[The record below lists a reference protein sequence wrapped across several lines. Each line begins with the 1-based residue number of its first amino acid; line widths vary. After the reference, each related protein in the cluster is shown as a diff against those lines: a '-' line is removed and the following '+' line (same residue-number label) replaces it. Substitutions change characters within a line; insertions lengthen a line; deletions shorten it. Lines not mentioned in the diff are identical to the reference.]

1 MEKEE
6 QVQEEKKLSNRE
18 QYLAR
23 MKARRGDVDYEDEEA
38 RYGAFLQDDDDRES
52 ALTKHRESD
61 SKLSGMF
68 KKDPRFAALL
78 NDAMEGGDV
87 PTSLIKRFG
96 KDMLEADD
104 ENLAKYAEANQEYLN
119 KVAESD
125 KLYQEQQANL
135 AESEAAMQAFKDA
148 KGMDDDAFEGFIG
161 KVYET
166 LENGFMAKLTT
177 EFMEIFYKGLSY
189 ENDVRKAA
197 DAGLVEGRNQKIEL
211 ENKAELGDSL
221 PNLSDTS
228 KGGKQAPIV
237 RPNKKNFFD

>member
-96 KDMLEADD
+96 KGMLEADD

-135 AESEAAMQAFKDA
+135 AESEAAMQAFKED
-148 KGMDDDAFEGFIG
+148 KGMDDAAFEGFLG
-161 KVYET
+161 KVYEA
-166 LENGFMAKLTT
+166 LEAGFMGNLTRD
-177 EFMEIFYKGLSY
+177 FLEIFYKGLSY

>member
-18 QYLAR
+18 QYLSR
-23 MKARRGDVDYEDEEA
+23 MKSRRGDVDYEDEEA

-61 SKLSGMF
+61 AKLSGMF

-78 NDAMEGGDV
+78 NDAIEGGDV
-87 PTSLIKRFG
+87 STSFVKRYG
-96 KDMLEADD
+96 KDVLDAD
-104 ENLAKYAEANQEYLN
+104 EESLAKIAEANQEFLN
-119 KVAESD
+119 KAAESD

-135 AESEAAMQAFKDA
+135 EKSAEGMSSFKEE
-148 KGMDDDAFEGFIG
+148 KGMDDDHFEEFLG
-161 KVYET
+161 KVYEA
-166 LENGFMAKLTT
+166 LEAGFMGNLTR
-177 EFMEIFYKGLSY
+177 EFLEVFYKGLSY

>member
-6 QVQEEKKLSNRE
+6 QVQEERKLSNRE

-87 PTSLIKRFG
+87 STSFVKRYG
-96 KDMLEADD
+96 KDVLDTD
-104 ENLAKYAEANQEYLN
+104 EEGLAKIAESNQEYLN
-119 KVAESD
+119 KVAESNS
-125 KLYQEQQANL
+125 LYEQQQANL
-135 AESEAAMQAFKDA
+135 AESGAAMQSFKED
-148 KGMDDDAFEGFIG
+148 KGMDDSSFEGFLE
-161 KVYET
+161 KLYTT
-166 LENGFMAKLTT
+166 LEDGFMGKLSVD
-177 EFMEIFYKGLSY
+177 FLEIFYKGLSY

-228 KGGKQAPIV
+228 KGGKPKPMT
-237 RPNKKNFFD
+237 RPVKKNFFD

>member
-18 QYLAR
+18 QYLSR

-78 NDAMEGGDV
+78 NDAIEGGDV
-87 PTSLIKRFG
+87 STSFVKRYG
-96 KDMLEADD
+96 KDVLDAD
-104 ENLAKYAEANQEYLN
+104 EESLAKIAEANQEFLN
-119 KVAESD
+119 KVAESNS
-125 KLYQEQQANL
+125 LYEQQQANL
-135 AESEAAMQAFKDA
+135 AKSEAAMQAFKED
-148 KGMDDDAFEGFIG
+148 KGMDDASFEGFIG
-161 KVYET
+161 KVYDT
-166 LENGFMAKLTT
+166 LENGFMGELTT

-211 ENKAELGDSL
+211 ENKAEIGDSL

>member
-6 QVQEEKKLSNRE
+6 QVQEERKLSNRE

-52 ALTKHRESD
+52 ALGKHRESD
-61 SKLSGMF
+61 SKISGIF
-68 KKDPRFAALL
+68 KKDPRFAAMM
-78 NDAMEGGDV
+78 NDLMEGGDV
-87 PTSLIKRFG
+87 PASFVKRFG
-96 KDMLEADD
+96 KDMLDAD
-104 ENLAKYAEANQEYLN
+104 EEGLAKIAESNQEFLN
-119 KVAESD
+119 KVAESNS
-125 KLYQEQQANL
+125 LYEQQQANL
-135 AESEAAMQAFKDA
+135 AESEAAMQSFKED
-148 KGMDDDAFEGFIG
+148 KGMDDAAFEGFIG

-166 LENGFMAKLTT
+166 LEDGFMGKLTT
-177 EFMEIFYKGLSY
+177 EFMEVFFKGLSY